1 MSADRKLEGKGPS
14 LDEIDKMFE
23 EGSVELVPVMTGAW
37 NVKKEEEVLATVVL
51 DTLTGNLIVKSSG
64 GESVEL
70 TDR

>member
-14 LDEIDKMFE
+14 LDEIDKMVG

-37 NVKKEEEVLATVVL
+37 IVKKEEEVLATVVL
-51 DTLTGNLIVKSSG
+51 DTPTGNLIVKSSG